1 MRSTVRALIM
11 QHRMKDAF
19 AGFNARYDFLR
30 FTDAKIIAPDNQM
43 IVRLHVDQTTMDAS
57 RAMRDADELFSPVY
71 EDAVLADCSFT
82 VACCLSRE
90 SERCGCFAQ
99 DKKESPIGFVDMMD
113 IVHLMLGA
121 VKNGPRPLAT
131 RCRLPVPAA
140 HPWRACR
147 SFLDEDQRHG
157 GGANAAGAR
166 DRVGRA
172 VCQHQVRLHL

>member
-71 EDAVLADCSFT
+71 EDAVLAERSLPLL
-82 VACCLSRE
+82 VAWTGNLN
-90 SERCGCFAQ
+90 
-99 DKKESPIGFVDMMD
+99 V
-113 IVHLMLGA
+113 A
-121 VKNGPRPLAT
+121 VAAHRTRKRAPLASLT
-131 RCRLPVPAA
+131 
-140 HPWRACR
+140 
-147 SFLDEDQRHG
+147 
-157 GGANAAGAR
+157 
-166 DRVGRA
+166 
-172 VCQHQVRLHL
+172 